1 MVSGLERTRA
11 RAPTSSGTNSRRM
24 RRGVSRICMACA
36 NVFAVQSPTIICAM
50 TAATK
55 DPGRK
60 IEALR
65 EKVRHHEYLYYVLDQ
80 PEISDAE
87 FDKLMQ
93 QLKALEAEHPELI
106 TADSPTQRV
115 GGRPREG
122 FVKVPHT
129 SPMLS
134 LDNTY
139 SEDELRDWERRV
151 HELSGRS
158 DVDYV
163 CELKLDGM
171 SLALVYEDG
180 RLARGVTRGDG
191 SVGEDVTLN
200 VRTVRSVP
208 LSIPKERLKKA
219 GIPVDFEVRGE
230 LLMPLGSFKKMNE
243 EREAKGLSL
252 FANPRNAT
260 AGTVRQL
267 ESRVTAERRLDYFS
281 YMLLRDGRTY
291 FDRHSK
297 TLDALDAAGFKVNG
311 TRKLVHSMEEV
322 WAFIQQWAEKREA
335 LAYEIDGIVVKV
347 DRTALQD
354 ELGFT
359 GKAPRWAIAYKY
371 AARAGITK
379 LEDIRVQ
386 VGRTGKLTPVA
397 MLAPVLIGGT
407 TVRNA
412 TLHNLDEIERLGVK
426 IGDWVQVER
435 GGDVIPKVAKVIDD
449 KDHPRGHKTFHMPEN
464 CPVCGMKV
472 VRTEGEVDYRCV
484 NANCPAKLRETI
496 LHFASRGV
504 MNIDGMGDALVTQLT
519 ERGLVKNVADIYKLT
534 KADLLSLE
542 RMGEKSAQNI
552 LEEIEASKRLPLER
566 VIYGLGIRFVGER
579 TAQFLAE
586 NFGSMEELEGAGVEE
601 LQDVNE
607 VGPRI
612 AESIVEFFS
621 IAANRKLVEG
631 LREAGL
637 TLTGQKKQRG
647 TKLAGK
653 TFVLTGTLAH
663 FTRDEAKKMIE
674 DAGGKVTGSVSKKTD
689 YVVAGADA
697 GSKLDKAKE
706 LGVKVIDEKVLEKIV
721 G

>member
-1 MVSGLERTRA
+1 
-11 RAPTSSGTNSRRM
+11 
-24 RRGVSRICMACA
+24 MA
-36 NVFAVQSPTIICAM
+36 
-50 TAATK
+50 AAIDFEK
-55 DPGRK
+55 K

-65 EKVRHHEYLYYVLDQ
+65 EKIRRHEYLYYVLDN

-87 FDKLMQ
+87 FDTLMQ
-93 QLKALEAEHPELI
+93 QLKDLESQHPALVTP
-106 TADSPTQRV
+106 DSPTQRV
-115 GGRPREG
+115 GGKPREG
-122 FVKVPHT
+122 FVKVRHST
-129 SPMLS
+129 PMLS

-139 SEDELRDWERRV
+139 NEEELRDWERRV
-151 HELSGRS
+151 HELTGRS
-158 DVDYV
+158 QVDYV

-171 SLALVYEDG
+171 SLALVYQDG

-191 SVGEDVTLN
+191 SIGEDVTLN
-200 VRTVRSVP
+200 IRTVRSVP
-208 LSIPKERLKKA
+208 LSIPKDTLKKA
-219 GIPVDFEVRGE
+219 GIPADFEVRGE
-230 LLMPLGSFKKMNE
+230 LLMPLSSFKKMNE
-243 EREAKGLSL
+243 ERQAKGLSL

-281 YMLLRDGRTY
+281 YMLLVDGRTY

-297 TLDALDAAGFKVNG
+297 TLDALEAAKFKVNQA
-311 TRKLVHSMEEV
+311 RKLVHSMDEV
-322 WAFIQQWAEKREA
+322 WAFIQEWEGKRES
-335 LAYEIDGIVVKV
+335 LPYEIDGIVVKV
-347 DRTALQD
+347 DRLALQD

-371 AARAGITK
+371 AARVGITK

-435 GGDVIPKVAKVIDD
+435 GGDVIPKIAKVVEDDD
-449 KDHPRGHKTFHMPEN
+449 KGHPRGTREFVMPEN
-464 CPVCGMKV
+464 CPVCGTKV
-472 VRTEGEVDYRCV
+472 VRTQGEVDHRCV

-504 MNIDGMGDALVTQLT
+504 LNIDGMGDALVTQLT

-534 KADLLSLE
+534 KDDLLSLE
-542 RMGEKSAQNI
+542 RMGDKSAQNI
-552 LEEIEASKRLPLER
+552 LDEIKESKELPLER
-566 VIYGLGIRFVGER
+566 VIYGLGIRFVGAR

-586 NFGSMEELEGAGVEE
+586 HFGSMEALASAGIEE
-601 LQDVNE
+601 LQNVNE

-612 AESIVEFFS
+612 AESIAEFFS
-621 IAANRKLVEG
+621 IAANRKLVERLG
-631 LREAGL
+631 EAGL
-637 TLTGQKKQRG
+637 VFKGAKKERG

-653 TFVLTGTLAH
+653 TFVLTGTLAKY
-663 FTRDEAKKMIE
+663 TRDEAKKMIE
-674 DAGGKVTGSVSKKTD
+674 DAGGRVSGSVSKKTD

-706 LGVKVIDEKVLEKIV
+706 LGVAVIDEKGMKELA

>member
-1 MVSGLERTRA
+1 M
-11 RAPTSSGTNSRRM
+11 P
-24 RRGVSRICMACA
+24 
-36 NVFAVQSPTIICAM
+36 
-50 TAATK
+50 ATK
-55 DPGRK
+55 DVEKK

-65 EKVRHHEYLYYVLDQ
+65 EKIRHHEHLYYVLDN

-93 QLKALEAEHPELI
+93 QLKDLESEHPALV
-106 TADSPTQRV
+106 TPDSPTQRV
-115 GGRPREG
+115 GGKPREG
-122 FVKVPHT
+122 FVKVRHST
-129 SPMLS
+129 PMLS

-151 HELSGRS
+151 HELTGRS
-158 DVDYV
+158 EVDYV

-219 GIPVDFEVRGE
+219 GIPPDFEVRGE
-230 LLMPLGSFKKMNE
+230 LLMPTTSFKKINE
-243 EREAKGLSL
+243 ERERQGLPT
-252 FANPRNAT
+252 FANPRNFT

-267 ESRVTAERRLDYFS
+267 DPNVAAERRMDYFP
-281 YMLLRDGRTY
+281 YILLQNGRTY
-291 FDRHSK
+291 FDHHSK
-297 TLDALDAAGFKVNG
+297 TLAALDASGFKVNPN
-311 TRKLVHSMEEV
+311 RKLVHSMDEV
-322 WAFIQQWAEKREA
+322 WAFIQQWEEKRDS
-335 LAYEIDGIVVKV
+335 LPYEIDGIVVKV

-371 AARAGITK
+371 AARGGITELK
-379 LEDIRVQ
+379 NVRWQ
-386 VGRTGKLTPVA
+386 TGRTGKLTPVA
-397 MLAPVLIGGT
+397 ELAPSPIGGT

-412 TLHNLDEIERLGVK
+412 TLHNMDEIRRLGVK
-426 IGDWVQVER
+426 IGDWVRVER
-435 GGDVIPKVAKVIDD
+435 GGDVIPKVVEVD
-449 KDHPRGHKTFHMPEN
+449 KDHPRGEKDVEDPVK
-464 CPVCGMKV
+464 CSVCGNKV

-484 NANCPAKLRETI
+484 NADCPAKLLGTI

-519 ERGLVKNVADIYKLT
+519 ERALVKNVADIYKLT

-542 RMGEKSAQNI
+542 RMGDKSAQNI
-552 LEEIEASKRLPLER
+552 LDEIKKSKELPLER
-566 VIYGLGIRFVGER
+566 VIYGLGIRFVGAR

-586 NFGSMEELEGAGVEE
+586 HFGSMEALAQAGIEE
-601 LQDVNE
+601 LQNVNE

-621 IAANRKLVEG
+621 IAANRKLVERLG
-631 LREAGL
+631 EAGL
-637 TLTGQKKQRG
+637 AFKGKKKERG

-653 TFVLTGTLAH
+653 TFVLTGTLAKY
-663 FTRDEAKKMIE
+663 TRDEAKKMIE
-674 DAGGKVTGSVSKKTD
+674 DAGGRVLGSVSKKTD
-689 YVVAGADA
+689 YVVAGVDA

-706 LGVKVIDEKVLEKIV
+706 LGVAVIDEGEMEGLV

>member
-1 MVSGLERTRA
+1 MPAE
-11 RAPTSSGTNSRRM
+11 
-24 RRGVSRICMACA
+24 
-36 NVFAVQSPTIICAM
+36 
-50 TAATK
+50 K
-55 DPGRK
+55 DVEKK

-65 EKVRHHEYLYYVLDQ
+65 EKIRHHEYLYYVLDN
-80 PEISDAE
+80 PEISDLDY
-87 FDKLMQ
+87 DKLMR
-93 QLKALEAEHPELI
+93 QLKDLEAEHPALL
-106 TADSPTQRV
+106 TPDSPTQRV
-115 GGRPREG
+115 GGKPREG
-122 FVKVPHT
+122 FVKVRHS

-139 SEDELRDWERRV
+139 NEDELRDWERRV
-151 HELSGRS
+151 HELTGRQE
-158 DVDYV
+158 VDYV

-180 RLARGVTRGDG
+180 KLARGVTRGDG
-191 SVGEDVTLN
+191 TTGEDVTLN
-200 VRTVRSVP
+200 VRTVRSIP
-208 LSIPKERLKKA
+208 LSIDKNKLKKA
-219 GIPVDFEVRGE
+219 GIPVDFEARGE
-230 LLMPLGSFKKMNE
+230 LLMPTASFKKINE
-243 EREAKGLSL
+243 EREKNGLPT
-252 FANPRNAT
+252 FANPRNFT
-260 AGTVRQL
+260 AGTIRQL
-267 ESRVTAERRLDYFS
+267 DANITAERRMDFFPYI
-281 YMLLRDGRTY
+281 LLQNGRTY

-297 TLDALDAAGFKVNG
+297 TLSALGAAGFKVNPNH
-311 TRKLVHSMEEV
+311 KLVHSMDEV
-322 WAFIQQWAEKREA
+322 WAFIQQWEGKRDS
-335 LAYEIDGIVVKV
+335 LPYEIDGIVVKV
-347 DRTALQD
+347 DRTGLQD

-397 MLAPVLIGGT
+397 MLAPVSIGGT

-412 TLHNLDEIERLGVK
+412 TLHNMDEIERLGVK
-426 IGDWVQVER
+426 IGDYVQVER

-449 KDHPRGHKTFHMPEN
+449 KDHPRGTREFVMPEK
-464 CPVCGMKV
+464 CPVCGTKV

-484 NANCPAKLRETI
+484 NANCPAKLTGTI

-504 MNIDGMGDALVTQLT
+504 MNIDGMGESLVNQLI
-519 ERGLVKNVADIYKLT
+519 EKGLVKNVADIYDLT
-534 KADLLSLE
+534 KKDLLSLE
-542 RMGEKSAQNI
+542 RFADKSAQNI
-552 LEEIEASKRLPLER
+552 LDEIENSKKLPLER
-566 VIYGLGIRFVGER
+566 VIYGLGIRMVGER

-586 NFGSMEELEGAGVEE
+586 HFGSMEALASASAEE
-601 LQDVNE
+601 FQNVNE

-612 AESIVEFFS
+612 AESLVEFFGNL
-621 IAANRKLVEG
+621 ANRKLVERLG
-631 LREAGL
+631 KAGL
-637 TLTGQKKQRG
+637 AFKGQKKERG

-689 YVVAGADA
+689 YVVAGTDA

-706 LGVKVIDEKVLEKIV
+706 LGVAVIDEKEMATLV

>member
-1 MVSGLERTRA
+1 M
-11 RAPTSSGTNSRRM
+11 P
-24 RRGVSRICMACA
+24 
-36 NVFAVQSPTIICAM
+36 
-50 TAATK
+50 AAAK
-55 DPGRK
+55 DVEK
-60 IEALR
+60 KMESLR
-65 EKVRHHEYLYYVLDQ
+65 EKIRHHEYLYYVVDNPQ
-80 PEISDAE
+80 ISDAE
-87 FDKLMQ
+87 FDKLMR
-93 QLKALEAEHPELI
+93 QLKDLEAKHPELI
-106 TADSPTQRV
+106 ATDSPTQRV
-115 GGRPREG
+115 GGKPREG
-122 FVKVPHT
+122 FVKVPH
-129 SPMLS
+129 SAPMLS

-139 SEDELRDWERRV
+139 SEEELRAWERRV
-151 HELSGRS
+151 HELSGRT

-171 SLALVYEDG
+171 SLALIYEDG
-180 RLARGVTRGDG
+180 KLVRGITRGDG

-208 LSIPKERLKKA
+208 LSIPKEKLKKA
-219 GIPVDFEVRGE
+219 GVPADFEVRGE
-230 LLMPLGSFKKMNE
+230 LLMPLAAFKKMNE
-243 EREAKGLSL
+243 ERESKGLSV

-267 ESRVTAERRLDYFS
+267 ESKVTAERRLDYFS
-281 YMLLRDGRTY
+281 YMFLRDGRTY
-291 FDRHSK
+291 FDRHWK
-297 TLDALDAAGFKVNG
+297 TLGALDAAGFKVNQN
-311 TRKLVHSMEEV
+311 RKLVHGIDEA
-322 WAFIQQWAEKREA
+322 WGFIQQWEGKRES
-335 LAYEIDGIVVKV
+335 LPYEIDGIVIKV

-379 LEDIRVQ
+379 IEGIRVQ

-397 MLAPVLIGGT
+397 ELAPVLIGGT

-412 TLHNLDEIERLGVK
+412 TLHNMDEIERLGVK

-435 GGDVIPKVAKVIDD
+435 GGDVIPKVAKVIGD
-449 KDHPRGHKTFHMPEN
+449 KEHPRGHKSFHMPET
-464 CPVCGMKV
+464 CPVCGTDV

-519 ERGLVKNVADIYKLT
+519 ERGLVKNVADIYQLT
-534 KADLLSLE
+534 KDNLLSLE
-542 RMGEKSAQNI
+542 RMGDKSAQNV
-552 LEEIEASKRLPLER
+552 LDEIDASKMLPLER
-566 VIYGLGIRFVGER
+566 VIYGLGIRMVGER

-586 NFGSMEELEGAGVEE
+586 HFGSMEELEKAGIEE

-621 IAANRKLVEG
+621 IAANRKLVER

-637 TLTGQKKQRG
+637 TLTGLKKERG
-647 TKLAGK
+647 TELAGK

-663 FTRDEAKKMIE
+663 FTRDEAKKRIE

-706 LGVKVIDEKVLEKIV
+706 LGVAVIDEKELNQLLI
-721 G
+721 

>member
-1 MVSGLERTRA
+1 
-11 RAPTSSGTNSRRM
+11 
-24 RRGVSRICMACA
+24 
-36 NVFAVQSPTIICAM
+36 M
-50 TAATK
+50 TVASK
-55 DPGRK
+55 DVEKK

-65 EKVRHHEYLYYVLDQ
+65 EKIRHHEFLYYVLDQ

-87 FDKLMQ
+87 FDKLMR
-93 QLKALEAEHPELI
+93 QLKDAEAEHPELL

-115 GGRPREG
+115 GGKPREG
-122 FVKVPHT
+122 FVKVRHS

-139 SEDELRDWERRV
+139 NEDELRDWERRV
-151 HELSGRS
+151 HELSGRK

-171 SLALVYEDG
+171 SLALIYEDAK
-180 RLARGVTRGDG
+180 LVRGITRGDG
-191 SVGEDVTLN
+191 TVGEDVTLN

-208 LSIPKERLKKA
+208 LSISKEKLKKA
-219 GIPVDFEVRGE
+219 GIPPNFEVRGE
-230 LLMPLGSFKKMNE
+230 LLMPLAAFKRMNE
-243 EREAKGLSL
+243 ERESKGLSL

-281 YMLLRDGRTY
+281 YMLLQDGRTY

-297 TLDALDAAGFKVNG
+297 TLDALDAARFKVNQN
-311 TRKLVHSMEEV
+311 RKLVHGIDEA
-322 WAFIQQWAEKREA
+322 WTFIQQWEEKRES
-335 LAYEIDGIVVKV
+335 LPYEIDGIVLKV

-359 GKAPRWAIAYKY
+359 GKAPRWAIAYKC

-412 TLHNLDEIERLGVK
+412 TLHNMDEIERLGVK

-435 GGDVIPKVAKVIDD
+435 GGDVIPKVAKVVDD
-449 KDHPRGHKTFHMPEN
+449 QEHPRPRDLRDFEMPKK
-464 CPVCGMKV
+464 CPVCGTDV

-496 LHFASRGV
+496 LHFASRGI
-504 MNIDGMGDALVTQLT
+504 MNIDGMGDALVNQLT

-542 RMGEKSAQNI
+542 RMGDKSAQNI
-552 LEEIEASKRLPLER
+552 LDEIENSKKLPLER
-566 VIYGLGIRFVGER
+566 VIYGLGIRMVGER

-586 NFGSMEELEGAGVEE
+586 HFGSMEALESAGVEE

-612 AESIVEFFS
+612 AESIVEFFG
-621 IAANRKLVEG
+621 IAANRKLVER

-663 FTRDEAKKMIE
+663 FTRDEAKKMIK

-706 LGVKVIDEKVLEKIV
+706 LGVAVIDEKEMEKIV
-721 G
+721 SAGS

>member
-1 MVSGLERTRA
+1 MPA
-11 RAPTSSGTNSRRM
+11 TNHDLH
-24 RRGVSRICMACA
+24 
-36 NVFAVQSPTIICAM
+36 
-50 TAATK
+50 K
-55 DPGRK
+55 K
-60 IEALR
+60 IESLR
-65 EKVRHHEYLYYVLDQ
+65 EKIRHHEYLYFVVDN
-80 PEISDAE
+80 PDISDLE
-87 FDKLMQ
+87 FDKLMR
-93 QLKALEAEHPELI
+93 QLKDVEAEHPGLI

-115 GGRPREG
+115 GGKPREG
-122 FVKVPHT
+122 FVKVPHS

-139 SEDELRDWERRV
+139 NEEELRDWERRV
-151 HELSGRS
+151 HELSGRT

-171 SLALVYEDG
+171 SLALIYEG
-180 RLARGVTRGDG
+180 GKLVRGITRGDG

-200 VRTVRSVP
+200 VRTVRSIP
-208 LSIPKERLKKA
+208 LSIPKEKLKKA
-219 GIPVDFEVRGE
+219 GIPADFEVRGE
-230 LLMPLGSFKKMNE
+230 LLMPLAAFRKVNE
-243 EREAKGLSL
+243 ERERQGFAT
-252 FANPRNAT
+252 FANPRNFT

-267 ESRVTAERRLDYFS
+267 DANVTAERRMDFFPYI
-281 YMLLRDGRTY
+281 LLENGRTY
-291 FDRHSK
+291 FDRHWK
-297 TLDALDAAGFKVNG
+297 TLDALEAAGFKVN
-311 TRKLVHSMEEV
+311 RNRRIVHSMEEV
-322 WAFIQQWAEKREA
+322 WAFIQEWAGKRES

-371 AARAGITK
+371 AARAGLTV
-379 LEDIRVQ
+379 LRNVAWQ

-397 MLAPVLIGGT
+397 ELAPVLIGGT

-412 TLHNLDEIERLGVK
+412 TLHNMDEIDRLAVK
-426 IGDWVQVER
+426 IGDLIEVER
-435 GGDVIPKVAKVIDD
+435 AGDVIPKVVRVIDGND
-449 KDHPRGHKTFHMPEN
+449 GRITNSLREEQVAVLAKRPDPIEVPPK
-464 CPVCGMKV
+464 CPVCGTKV
-472 VRTEGEVDYRCV
+472 VRTQGEVDYRCV

-504 MNIDGMGDALVTQLT
+504 MNIDGMGDALVNQLT

-542 RMGEKSAQNI
+542 RMGHKSAQNI
-552 LEEIEASKRLPLER
+552 LDEIENSKKLPLER
-566 VIYGLGIRFVGER
+566 VIYGLGIRMVGER

-586 NFGSMEELEGAGVEE
+586 HFGSMETLEKAGVEE
-601 LQDVNE
+601 LQNVNE

-621 IAANRKLVEG
+621 IVANRKLVER

-663 FTRDEAKKMIE
+663 FTRDDAKKMIE

-689 YVVAGADA
+689 YVVAGVDA

-706 LGVKVIDEKVLEKIV
+706 LGVNVIDEKEMEKLAK
-721 G
+721 